1 MPTFSITTQ
10 DGAKYKVTADDENA
24 ALDAVNQAHPT
35 APPSPDTGGTYK
47 EPPIALEPGERVLS
61 LGEPKKPA
69 PSAGESLARGVYQGA
84 TFGFGDRVS
93 ALEAASGMPEAPA
106 ALGPINTLYNM
117 GRLGGGVGR
126 RIAETL
132 APSIFG
138 QGGMEAYNKKFAEER
153 AADEANLAENPA
165 SYTAGSLMGGLAT
178 IPLAPS
184 LAPFK
189 IAEGAP
195 LVARAA
201 KTIGNLATGG
211 AGYGAVSG
219 VGSAPD
225 YTAPASDLV
234 ENVGKGAAVGA
245 AAGVGLGVPLAGVAK
260 VGGMVAQDIAART
273 RPQGVADAVV
283 ARNLAAD
290 NPQGAIA
297 AAQAA
302 KAEMEAARAQPIPQ
316 PTVLSDVAGPKTQ
329 ALAGTVARSPGPGG
343 SQAKTFL
350 EQRHLGVDPFDPAA
364 ADSAAG
370 RINDMLEQQLGDKST
385 RTVAEKLIADRRA
398 AAKPLHDAAHIVPVN
413 YDNQSGQELLSIL
426 NNKVPNGAKG
436 HANELLRMS
445 GEGGKQ
451 IIWTKNAAGEFE
463 LTAVP
468 NMRQWDYI
476 QQGMRQYIK
485 EDAAGQYTPKGKF
498 AAKLQR
504 EINDLLK
511 QNNPAYKAAKEKY
524 AGDTDMMDA
533 LALGKDALKK
543 NAGDVEHEINSLST
557 AGEKEMYRIGAAEA
571 YRLKIENAPR
581 AADMVK
587 QIFNDRGDVKRL
599 RAIAPDTASFEAMR
613 KFLARESGMFKTA
626 ASSIGGSQTAE
637 RHMDDLAAGAKL
649 AEGVKM
655 LAQAGSGYI
664 WGLSHTIFQNL
675 ARVHPE
681 RRAAV
686 MEAARRVTLNP
697 NPQAIQDLI
706 DRLNKSATSRANRDA
721 IISAITR
728 GIPRGATTE
737 IMGSQR

>member
-1 MPTFSITTQ
+1 MPKFTITTQ
-10 DGAKYKVTADDENA
+10 DGARYNVTADDENA

-35 APPSPDTGGTYK
+35 APAASPDTGGYK

-61 LGEPKKPA
+61 LAEPKKPA
-69 PSAGESLARGVYQGA
+69 PSAGESLARGIYQGA
-84 TFGFGDRVS
+84 TFDFGDRIS
-93 ALEAASGMPEAPA
+93 ALEAASGMPEAPP

-153 AADEANLAENPA
+153 AANEAAMAENPV

-178 IPLAPS
+178 IPVAPS

-195 LVARAA
+195 LVTRAA

-211 AGYGAVSG
+211 AGYGTVSG
-219 VGSAPD
+219 VGAAPD
-225 YTAPASDLV
+225 YTAPASDLL
-234 ENVGKGAAVGA
+234 ESAGKGAAVGA
-245 AAGVGLGVPLAGVAK
+245 AAGVGLGGTIGGLAK
-260 VGGMVAQDIAART
+260 VGGMVGQDIAART
-273 RPQGVADAVV
+273 RPQSVADAAL

-290 NPQGAIA
+290 DPQGAVA

-302 KAEMEAARAQPIPQ
+302 RDKVAAAQTQPVPQ
-316 PTVLSDVAGPKTQ
+316 PLTMADVAGPKTRAQ
-329 ALAGTVARSPGPGG
+329 AGVIERSPAEAG
-343 SQAKTFL
+343 SKARTFL
-350 EQRHLGVDPFDPAA
+350 EERHLGVDPTDPSAT
-364 ADSAAG
+364 DSTAG
-370 RINDMLEQQLGDKST
+370 RVIDMLERHLGDKST
-385 RTVAEKLIADRRA
+385 RTVAEKLVADRRA

-413 YDNQSGQELLSIL
+413 YDNQSGQELLTLL
-426 NNKVPNGAKG
+426 NTKIPNGAKA

-476 QQGMRQYIK
+476 QQGLKQYAK
-485 EDAAGQYTPKGKF
+485 QDAGGTYTPKGMF
-498 AAKLQR
+498 AMRMRK
-504 EINDLLK
+504 EINDFLG
-511 QNNPAYKAAKEKY
+511 QNNPAYKAAKQKY
-524 AGDTDMMDA
+524 AGDMEMEDA

-543 NAGDVEHEINSLST
+543 KAADVEHELNSLST

-571 YRLKIENAPR
+571 MRVKIEKAPR
-581 AADMVK
+581 NADMTK
-587 QIFNDRGDVKRL
+587 QIFNSRDDVRRM
-599 RAIAPDTASFEAMR
+599 RAIAPDQASFRAL
-613 KFLARESGMFKTA
+613 KSFLDQEIEMFKTGVHA
-626 ASSIGGSQTAE
+626 IGNSATQGRA
-637 RHMDDLAAGAKL
+637 MDDLAAGAKL

-675 ARVHPE
+675 ARIHPE

-686 MEAARRVTLNP
+686 MEATRKVVLNP
-697 NPQAIQDLI
+697 SPEVIDAFI

-721 IISAITR
+721 IINAIIR
-728 GIPRGATTE
+728 GVPRGATTE

>member
-1 MPTFSITTQ
+1 
-10 DGAKYKVTADDENA
+10 V
-24 ALDAVNQAHPT
+24 
-35 APPSPDTGGTYK
+35 
-47 EPPIALEPGERVLS
+47 
-61 LGEPKKPA
+61 
-69 PSAGESLARGVYQGA
+69 
-84 TFGFGDRVS
+84 
-93 ALEAASGMPEAPA
+93 
-106 ALGPINTLYNM
+106 
-117 GRLGGGVGR
+117 
-126 RIAETL
+126 
-132 APSIFG
+132 
-138 QGGMEAYNKKFAEER
+138 
-153 AADEANLAENPA
+153 
-165 SYTAGSLMGGLAT
+165 
-178 IPLAPS
+178 
-184 LAPFK
+184 
-189 IAEGAP
+189 
-195 LVARAA
+195 
-201 KTIGNLATGG
+201 
-211 AGYGAVSG
+211 
-219 VGSAPD
+219 
-225 YTAPASDLV
+225 
-234 ENVGKGAAVGA
+234 GAAV
-245 AAGVGLGVPLAGVAK
+245 GVGLGVPLAGAAK
-260 VGGMVAQDIAART
+260 VGGMVAQDIASRT
-273 RPQGVADAVV
+273 RPQSVADAVV

-302 KAEMEAARAQPIPQ
+302 KAEMDAARAQPIPQ
-316 PTVLSDVAGPKTQ
+316 PAVLSDVAGPKTQ

-364 ADSAAG
+364 TDSAAG
-370 RINDMLEQQLGDKST
+370 RINDMLERHLGNQDT
-385 RTVAEKLIADRRA
+385 RSVAEKLIADRRA

-426 NNKVPNGAKG
+426 KDKIPNGAKG

-445 GEGGKQ
+445 GQSGKQ

-504 EINDLLK
+504 EINDLLG
-511 QNNPAYKAAKEKY
+511 QNNPAYKVAKQKY
-524 AGDTDMMDA
+524 AGDVAMEDA
-533 LALGKDALKK
+533 LTLGKDALKK

-686 MEAARRVTLNP
+686 MEATRRVVLNP
-697 NPQAIQDLI
+697 NPQAVQDLI

-721 IISAITR
+721 IINAITR
-728 GIPRGATTE
+728 GVPRGATTE